1 MFERTDTQV
10 GRTNP
15 GSPEPPVV
23 LTIKIERTVHGP
35 VIGRTTAI
43 DPATSQP
50 IPVAVSSQRSTFG
63 DELGSAPAYMEWND
77 PEIIHNATDFQRAA
91 AKNTGTFN
99 WAYVDSKNVAYY
111 MSGKLPAMQPG
122 LA

>member
-10 GRTNP
+10 GTP
-15 GSPEPPVV
+15 SAASQEPPVL

-35 VIGRTTAI
+35 VIGRTTAK
-43 DPATSQP
+43 DPATGQV

-77 PEIIHNATDFQRAA
+77 PEIIHNATDFQRVRQAA
-91 AKNTGTFN
+91 RAQS
-99 WAYVDSKNVAYY
+99 AC
-111 MSGKLPAMQPG
+111 
-122 LA
+122 